1 MLETLVGESNK
12 NFFSPGPDIIE
23 QDGKKMEE
31 DRRNPRAKKK
41 YPARLNQS
49 LPILLRKQKENKSI

>member
-23 QDGKKMEE
+23 QDGKEMEE
-31 DRRNPRAKKK
+31 DRRNPRAKKNIQ
-41 YPARLNQS
+41 PG
-49 LPILLRKQKENKSI
+49 